1 MREQEVAIGAFIAT
15 HQDGK
20 VCVIDVLPIK
30 SGYELETEHGQ
41 PVTRIRRGQYRI
53 TGTYIELTS
62 DDPEA
67 L

>member
-1 MREQEVAIGAFIAT
+1 MRQQEVPIGAFIAT
-15 HQDGK
+15 NPYGK

-41 PVTRIRRGQYRI
+41 PVTRIRRGRYRI
-53 TGTYIELTS
+53 TGTEVELNS